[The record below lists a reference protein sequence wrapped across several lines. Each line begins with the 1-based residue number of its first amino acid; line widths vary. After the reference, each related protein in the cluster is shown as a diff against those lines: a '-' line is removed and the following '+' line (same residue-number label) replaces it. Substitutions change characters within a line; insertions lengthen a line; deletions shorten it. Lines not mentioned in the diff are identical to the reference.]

1 MPQTKGPWEKPYI
14 ALQKTWRKEYAG
26 VSPCIHQFW
35 SVSSSARHPIP
46 CTWFPVLPECHNSHL
61 CFQNVKCPVNWPKEH
76 GRSAA
81 YLTPGNQER
90 QYSTNDSSN
99 GGAPWRY
106 LEKVRWNWLDLSQQ
120 KRASCFFFICPVIV
134 CVCVKVWYFLLFAL
148 CVVLLSCVRGESK
161 EGSPPRPCCY
171 ALGWCWCG
179 HLPHA
184 PCWQA
189 MSPSRVQLPKLA
201 YRDSQE

>member
-1 MPQTKGPWEKPYI
+1 MS
-14 ALQKTWRKEYAG
+14 R
-26 VSPCIHQFW
+26 CIHQFW
-35 SVSSSARHPIP
+35 SVSSSTRHPIP
-46 CTWFPVLPECHNSHL
+46 YTWFPVLPECHNSHL

-120 KRASCFFFICPVIV
+120 KRASCFFHMSKSL
-134 CVCVKVWYFLLFAL
+134 CVCESMMFSSFCAL
-148 CVVLLSCVRGESK
+148 CHPSVLRPRRIKRRIAPTAVLLCLGVVLVWA
-161 EGSPPRPCCY
+161 SPTCTLL
-171 ALGWCWCG
+171 ASNVSFKSSTAKIGI
-179 HLPHA
+179 
-184 PCWQA
+184 
-189 MSPSRVQLPKLA
+189 A